1 MSIIEQ
7 NINKLMIASYI
18 HVYYN
23 TFQRENQHYV
33 H

>member
-7 NINKLMIASYI
+7 NINKLMIASCI
-18 HVYYN
+18 DVYYN
-23 TFQRENQHYV
+23 TFQHENQHHV